1 MGENMLG
8 SKTVIALAVL
18 AVLIVFPLFPALTQ
32 AQNGAPASPQFADS
46 VPLGDTIPVGTRIT
60 VENWQKYEQFMPDG
74 MIALFQR
81 GDYWKMPDDLDME
94 VGPTVIHPLPK
105 TYLDATEKYGS
116 QVKLVELPDGRLS
129 LSGYPLSKSRGSS
142 QGMEDPRQL
151 LVSLHPPSVGRY
163 LWNRML
169 CGQFRQHHL
178 RCG

>member
-1 MGENMLG
+1 MASTSCRFWHQPGRILIKVIAGPQEANNETRWSHFNPMGENMLG
-8 SKTVIALAVL
+8 CKTVIALAVL

-81 GDYWKMPDDLDME
+81 RDYWKMPDDLDME

-116 QVKLVELPDGRLS
+116 PG
-129 LSGYPLSKSRGSS
+129 
-142 QGMEDPRQL
+142 
-151 LVSLHPPSVGRY
+151 
-163 LWNRML
+163 
-169 CGQFRQHHL
+169 
-178 RCG
+178 